1 MLQFIKNC
9 RGAAVAILI
18 AAGIYASTVA
28 GNTDDSTSKSARTGA
43 PQSIS
48 ADAGAPIRVSRE
60 SSVTT
65 DAKTDWPCWRGP
77 HGNGQAAADQTPP
90 TKWSAKENILWK
102 SKIPGRGHSS
112 PIVVGNQIF
121 LTSAD
126 DKAQIQWV
134 ICYDATTG
142 EQKWQKEIHKGGFE
156 FKNAKASMASST
168 PACDGK
174 RIYVTFVNHHAAY
187 TTALDLN
194 GAQLWQ
200 TKITDYEEHQGYG
213 SSPAIYGSLLLVSA
227 DNKAGGAI
235 AGLDRESGKIVWR
248 VDRPKKPNYASPVVV
263 RVADKDQL
271 LLIGCDLVTSL
282 DPTSGKSIW
291 EIDGATTECVTS
303 TMTDGKSIFTSGG
316 YPENHVSAVSAD
328 GSGKVVWK
336 TNARVYV
343 PSMLLKDGHI
353 YAALDAGVATC
364 WDAATGKEKW
374 KGRLGGTFSSSPVLV
389 GDVIY
394 ATNEAGK
401 TYLFKADPAKFQLL
415 GSNQLGDE
423 VFATPTIVRSR
434 IYHRVAER
442 VDGQRQEML
451 YCIGEN

>member
-1 MLQFIKNC
+1 MRKL
-9 RGAAVAILI
+9 RGSVAAILI
-18 AAGIYASTVA
+18 AAGIYASTTIA
-28 GNTDDSTSKSARTGA
+28 RNRAADATSEKTARTSA
-43 PQSIS
+43 PQAVAAESGVAI
-48 ADAGAPIRVSRE
+48 PVSRE

-77 HGNGQAAADQTPP
+77 HTDGHAAADQSPP
-90 TKWSAKENILWK
+90 TTWSSTDHVVWK
-102 SKIPGRGHSS
+102 AKIPGRGHSS
-112 PIVVGNQIF
+112 PIVVGNRIF

-126 DKAQIQWV
+126 DKEQIQWV
-134 ICYDATTG
+134 LCYDAATG
-142 EQKWQKEIHKGGFE
+142 EQKWQKEVDRGGFE

-174 RIYVTFVNHHAAY
+174 RVYATFVNHHAAH
-187 TTALDLN
+187 TTALDLDGN
-194 GAQLWQ
+194 QLWQ

-213 SSPAIYGSLLLVSA
+213 SSPAIYGSLLLVTA

-235 AGLDRESGKIVWR
+235 AGLDRASGKIVWR

-263 RVADKDQL
+263 HAAGKDQL
-271 LLIGCDLVTSL
+271 VVIGCDLVTSL
-282 DPTSGKSIW
+282 DPTNGKAIW
-291 EIDGATTECVTS
+291 ETAGATTECVTS

-328 GSGKVVWK
+328 GSGSLVWK
-336 TNARVYV
+336 VNTRVYV
-343 PSMLLKDGHI
+343 PSMLLKDGYL

-389 GDVIY
+389 GDTIY

-401 TYLFKADPAKFQLL
+401 TYLFKAEPAKFQLL

-423 VFATPTIVRSR
+423 VFATPTFVRSR

-442 VDGQRQEML
+442 TDGMRQEML
-451 YCIGEN
+451 YCLGEK